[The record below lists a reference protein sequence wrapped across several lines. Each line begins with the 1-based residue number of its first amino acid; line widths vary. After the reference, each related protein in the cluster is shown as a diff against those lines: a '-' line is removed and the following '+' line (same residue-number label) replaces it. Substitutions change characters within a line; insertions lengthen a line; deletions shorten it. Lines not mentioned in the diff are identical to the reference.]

1 MIRELGEVTAISS
14 HSVKVSTQLKTGCN
28 GCQHQNHCG
37 AGLLAKAFPH
47 RNGIIELSGV
57 YNFKVGEQVELL
69 MPENAMVRFSL
80 LLYGVPIL
88 AIAIAA
94 LIGQWLWPT
103 QELAVIAFTM
113 AIGAGA
119 VYALRLLFRSKDAQI
134 QKVLQVQ
141 TLTNTDKQ

>member
-1 MIRELGEVTAISS
+1 MIRELGEVTAITPN
-14 HSVKVSTQLKTGCN
+14 SVQVSTQLKTGCN

-47 RNGIIELSGV
+47 RNGIIELSGTF
-57 YNFKVGEQVELL
+57 NFKVGEQVELL
-69 MPENAMVRFSL
+69 MPETAMVRFSL

-113 AIGAGA
+113 AVGVSA
-119 VYALRLLFRSKDAQI
+119 VYTLRLLFRSKDAQI
-134 QKVLQVQ
+134 QKVLQIQ
-141 TLTNTDKQ
+141 TLTNSDA

>member
-1 MIRELGEVTAISS
+1 MIRELGVVTAITP
-14 HSVKVSTQLKTGCN
+14 HSVQVSTQLKTGCN

-47 RNGIIELSGV
+47 RNGTIELAGN
-57 YNFKVGEQVELL
+57 YNFSVGEQVELL

-94 LIGQWLWPT
+94 LIGQWLWPS
-103 QELAVIAFTM
+103 QELAVIAFT
-113 AIGAGA
+113 IVAGTIT
-119 VYALRLLFRSKDAQI
+119 VYALRLLFRSKDTQIRKALQI
-134 QKVLQVQ
+134 Q
-141 TLTNTDKQ
+141 TLANSDA